1 MRPNFLRVARR
12 RLATLDSRLEDEILE
27 KVREVFSKT
36 FREMKTFY
44 RRWFNT
50 QKVEGKAFE
59 GFLEQVL
66 PQYDA
71 STRTFYGDLDSTWIP
86 YVGGVEFAREDLSEV
101 RELVRHAVFEVLA
114 EYYGEPLGMSNA
126 FHWDTETEEEFWIL
140 GRGYDVRAAKRILV
154 ARPRVVERMAL
165 EGLNGLAGRTLG
177 MNPDSSAVDLRL
189 PILVVTT
196 PSGNLL
202 PIDGW
207 NRIRKA
213 LASNAEDV
221 PAVFFNAAE
230 TRRVALNPD
239 SRRRT

>member
-1 MRPNFLRVARR
+1 
-12 RLATLDSRLEDEILE
+12 
-27 KVREVFSKT
+27 
-36 FREMKTFY
+36 
-44 RRWFNT
+44 
-50 QKVEGKAFE
+50 
-59 GFLEQVL
+59 
-66 PQYDA
+66 
-71 STRTFYGDLDSTWIP
+71 
-86 YVGGVEFAREDLSEV
+86 
-101 RELVRHAVFEVLA
+101 
-114 EYYGEPLGMSNA
+114 
-126 FHWDTETEEEFWIL
+126 
-140 GRGYDVRAAKRILV
+140 
-154 ARPRVVERMAL
+154 MAL